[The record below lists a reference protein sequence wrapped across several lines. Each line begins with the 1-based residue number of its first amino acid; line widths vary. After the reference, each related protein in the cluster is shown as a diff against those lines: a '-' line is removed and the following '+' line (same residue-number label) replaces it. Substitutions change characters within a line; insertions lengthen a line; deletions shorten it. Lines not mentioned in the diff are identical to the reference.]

1 MNNINFL
8 SSDKDKNKNKNKQ
21 DNLSLAYLQIKK
33 ELYYFLSSSVK
44 KGFHFNLKLDEKN
57 RKIRLFVTLLNDTD
71 TNNKDSEIDFLIL
84 ADDEYP
90 EKPPMVFCLSS
101 VKSNL

>member
-71 TNNKDSEIDFLIL
+71 TNNTDSEIDFLIL
-84 ADDEYP
+84 VDEEYP

>member
-8 SSDKDKNKNKNKQ
+8 NSDKDKNKNKNKE

-33 ELYYFLSSSVK
+33 ELYYFLSNSVK

-57 RKIRLFVTLLNDTD
+57 RKIRLFVTVLNDTD
-71 TNNKDSEIDFLIL
+71 TNNTDSEIDFLIL
-84 ADDEYP
+84 VNEEYP

-101 VKSNL
+101 VK

>member
-1 MNNINFL
+1 MNNINFP
-8 SSDKDKNKNKNKQ
+8 SSDKDENKNKQ

-57 RKIRLFVTLLNDTD
+57 RKIRLFVTLPDDTD

-84 ADDEYP
+84 ADEEYP

>member
-1 MNNINFL
+1 MNNINFP
-8 SSDKDKNKNKNKQ
+8 SSDKDENKNKQ

-71 TNNKDSEIDFLIL
+71 TNNTDSEIDFLIL
-84 ADDEYP
+84 VDEEYP

>member
-8 SSDKDKNKNKNKQ
+8 SSDKDKNKNKQ

-71 TNNKDSEIDFLIL
+71 TNNTDSEIDFLIL
-84 ADDEYP
+84 VDEEYP

>member
-1 MNNINFL
+1 MNNIYFL
-8 SSDKDKNKNKNKQ
+8 DSDKNKNKNKQ
-21 DNLSLAYLQIKK
+21 DNLSLAYLKIKK
-33 ELYYFLSSSVK
+33 ELFYFLSSSIK

-57 RKIRLFVTLLNDTD
+57 RKIRLFVTLLNNTD

-84 ADDEYP
+84 ADEEYP

>member
-8 SSDKDKNKNKNKQ
+8 DSDKNKNKQ
-21 DNLSLAYLQIKK
+21 DNLSLAYLKIKK
-33 ELYYFLSSSVK
+33 ELFYFLSSSIK

-57 RKIRLFVTLLNDTD
+57 RKIRLFVTLLNNTD
-71 TNNKDSEIDFLIL
+71 ANNKDSEIDFLIL
-84 ADDEYP
+84 ADEEYP

>member
-1 MNNINFL
+1 MNNINFP
-8 SSDKDKNKNKNKQ
+8 SSDKDENKNKQ

-33 ELYYFLSSSVK
+33 ELYYFLSNSVK

-57 RKIRLFVTLLNDTD
+57 RKIRLFVTLPDDTD

-84 ADDEYP
+84 VNEEYP

>member
-1 MNNINFL
+1 MNNINFP
-8 SSDKDKNKNKNKQ
+8 SSDKDKNKNKQ

-71 TNNKDSEIDFLIL
+71 TNNTDSEIDFLIL
-84 ADDEYP
+84 VDEEYP

>member
-1 MNNINFL
+1 MNNINFP
-8 SSDKDKNKNKNKQ
+8 SSDKNKNENKK

-71 TNNKDSEIDFLIL
+71 T
-84 ADDEYP
+84 YP

>member
-1 MNNINFL
+1 MNNINFP
-8 SSDKDKNKNKNKQ
+8 SSDKDKNKNKQ

-71 TNNKDSEIDFLIL
+71 TNNIDSEIDFLIL
-84 ADDEYP
+84 VNEEYP